1 MIKPRS
7 FIFFAAALAV
17 ATFSSACGRTLGEID
32 LVEDFGVELAP
43 GSTAAVKATA
53 DSLIKTEIAKGNLGP
68 VPSSTPTITPT
79 ATITPTPTNTP
90 NPVFNMDDPAGDTT
104 LGQGGEAAADNVI
117 DIRTVRV
124 FFPGSQ
130 GYDRGGW
137 LLQVQLGAP
146 ADPDFLDYF
155 SGTIIVR
162 VAIAGESKHLCYILT
177 IKDGIITKGQLVDCD
192 SNEIVPGTEPLVFA
206 DDQGIWF
213 FVPENATQFNIT
225 IVGLPTGDLA
235 EDQTRFDEKRW
246 FPFVPETE

>member
-1 MIKPRS
+1 MYYNRSAGPLLEDTVMIKPRS
-7 FIFFAAALAV
+7 TILFTAALAV
-17 ATFSSACGRTLGEID
+17 AMFSSACSRDRMEFD

-43 GSTAAVKATA
+43 GSTAAVKATEE
-53 DSLIKTEIAKGNLGP
+53 SLLATEEAQGKITASP
-68 VPSSTPTITPT
+68 TFRPSATPT

-90 NPVFNMDDPAGDTT
+90 IPVFNMDDPAGDTT
-104 LGQGGEAAADNVI
+104 LGESGEAAADDVI

-177 IKDGIITKGQLVDCD
+177 IKDGIITKGQQVDCD
-192 SNEIVPGTEPLVFA
+192 SDEIVPGTE
-206 DDQGIWF
+206 
-213 FVPENATQFNIT
+213 
-225 IVGLPTGDLA
+225 
-235 EDQTRFDEKRW
+235 
-246 FPFVPETE
+246 